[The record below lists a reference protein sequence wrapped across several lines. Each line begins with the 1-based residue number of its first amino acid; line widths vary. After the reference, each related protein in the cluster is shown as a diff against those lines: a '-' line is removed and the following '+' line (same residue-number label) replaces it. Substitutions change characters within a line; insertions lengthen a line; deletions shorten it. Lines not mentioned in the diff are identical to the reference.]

1 MLALKAQ
8 DSDDKIPQ
16 NALSDNATLDNEVS
30 KGFDTKSVFGKLQN
44 FEPRKLQDGI
54 CANGNGITMEPNFFD
69 DVEYTLGQS
78 GLAIDFD
85 LEHLATWTDQD
96 CGDRSIEFFWVDE
109 EGE

>member
-1 MLALKAQ
+1 
-8 DSDDKIPQ
+8 
-16 NALSDNATLDNEVS
+16 
-30 KGFDTKSVFGKLQN
+30 
-44 FEPRKLQDGI
+44 
-54 CANGNGITMEPNFFD
+54 MEPNFFD